1 MNDHQRDS
9 HTPGDGWS
17 RGERDGRISR
27 RYLLWLLGGSAGAAT
42 LWNRGW
48 AGNVSAG
55 RADALPSTPP
65 PTLPEVDLGV
75 PGTPTVAE
83 LAASL
88 DWNIDT
94 MFRYVTDDVRYD
106 AYSGALRGATGTLW
120 GRAGNSVDKTLLLA
134 ALLDEAAVSWRFAIG
149 PVDTIAGGGPTAGP
163 ALTIEEARKRSAD
176 VLLPP
181 DVVESWSGDGP
192 WTRMPEV
199 DELFAVARERVLAT
213 VALVGDALA
222 EAGVEMVAGDGSIPA
237 DELERHVWLQ
247 YADGANWID
256 LDPSVTGAEAGT
268 AFATPTETPSVL
280 PNDVYHTVTVR
291 VVAEVVTAGEPTR
304 TELVTH
310 QFRSADLAG
319 TPVYVVHAPA
329 SWLGIGGAITGDQQY
344 KPALL
349 FGDEVVEG
357 ALMSLA
363 LHEGALDALGAE
375 GDVAEG
381 QTIAEWI
388 EVDVTVPGGEAKQ
401 SNRTLFDRI
410 ARDKRESGNLDL
422 ANLPNIELV
431 HIDDEIGDVF
441 LPFAGA
447 IILSIVS
454 QPVPWSY
461 FAGEPAG
468 VLPETLIGQGAYGFD
483 YMRDLCR
490 LELLDAMG
498 GTMFADEPS
507 VTSIQMSPRPLIGA
521 ADVQLVDITVDML
534 HTHSRAQAQAADD
547 GAATT
552 ASAGVLAG
560 ALDHAAERMLMNGI
574 AGLLPAPTPAVEISV
589 GRIFELAAE
598 EAIETLTL
606 APGATVR
613 IPDLAASAA
622 RRIDEALAA
631 GRYVII
637 PARPVTLGGA
647 PRTGWWEYDAA
658 TGVLLDRMDDGG
670 RAGVVEYVLLLK
682 ILLFAACSL
691 LFLAVAAWIGQVSQ
705 GRLYTTTELAKAVVG
720 SVAAVGSCALATMA
734 IP

>member
-1 MNDHQRDS
+1 MIDHEQDAGSPRNGWTD
-9 HTPGDGWS
+9 GD
-17 RGERDGRISR
+17 RGRFSR
-27 RYLLWLLGGSAGAAT
+27 RHLLWLLGGSAGAAT
-42 LWNRGW
+42 LWNGGW
-48 AGNVSAG
+48 AGNVNAG

-65 PTLPEVDLGV
+65 PTLPEVDLAV
-75 PGTPTVAE
+75 PDTPTVAK

-88 DWNIDT
+88 DWDIDT
-94 MFRYVTDDVRYD
+94 MYRYVTDEVRYD

-163 ALTIEEARKRSAD
+163 APTIEEARKRSAD

-199 DELFAVARERVLAT
+199 DELFAVARERVLGT

-222 EAGVEMVAGDGSIPA
+222 EAGVQMVGGDGSIPA

-256 LDPSVTGAEAGT
+256 LDPSVAGAEAGT

-280 PNDVYHTVTVR
+280 PDDAYHTVTVR
-291 VVAEVVTAGEPTR
+291 VVAEVVTTGEPTR

-344 KPALL
+344 QPALL
-349 FGDEVVEG
+349 FGDQVVEG
-357 ALMSLA
+357 ASMSLA
-363 LHEGALDALGAE
+363 LHEGALDALGEE

-422 ANLPNIELV
+422 ANLPNIELI

-454 QPVPWSY
+454 QPVPWNY

-490 LELLDAMG
+490 LELLNAMG

-507 VTSIQMSPRPLIGA
+507 VTSIQMSPRPLIGG
-521 ADVQLVDITVDML
+521 ADVQLVDLTVDML
-534 HTHSRAQAQAADD
+534 HTHSRTQPHA
-547 GAATT
+547 GAEGTATMPP
-552 ASAGVLAG
+552 AGLLAG
-560 ALDHAAERMLMNGI
+560 ALDHAAERMLVN
-574 AGLLPAPTPAVEISV
+574 ALAALLPAPTPTVEISV

-670 RAGVVEYVLLLK
+670 RASAGEYAFLIKVLV
-682 ILLFAACSL
+682 FAACSIL
-691 LFLAVAAWIGQVSQ
+691 LLGITALAARLGQ
-705 GRLYTTTELAKAVVG
+705 GRLYTSSEVALIGSLPFLAG
-720 SVAAVGSCALATMA
+720 TGCALVASLA
-734 IP
+734 